1 MTRTTTRTLPS
12 PSAHPVWGHL
22 GRFGTDPLALLSEG
36 AELGPLFELRLP
48 RRPAIVGSTPG
59 WNRFVLRDLDTFR
72 SRGSLPN
79 LVPHLAG
86 GVILT
91 DAPAHRSR
99 REQLDTPF
107 RDIEGLRRRVRAA
120 VDARVPAGRFEA
132 LGWAIETV
140 KAMLNAAMF
149 SSRFPARLLDEYLR
163 PLEEG
168 MPSAL
173 VPRPLARRAVRRELA
188 RQLRARRD
196 QLEEPVDGGKGGAG
210 GAGVGDLA
218 SALAE
223 VPGAA
228 EELRI
233 GLAAGFD
240 TTAHTLAWCLWYLG
254 EHPQWQHPDR
264 RRAAVD
270 EVLRLHP
277 PGFLSSRK
285 AAADTAFDG
294 VDIPRGTLV
303 FASPLLT
310 NRRPELWDEPDRF
323 DPTRFERGIRGWSY
337 LPFSAG
343 PRTCLGVHLARL
355 MLDEALDAVLKQPL
369 RAVDGDPAPH
379 AAVTIAPTGPLH
391 LIRGRAASAPPEA
404 TPSSLPERSPRPASP
419 PDTGVRP

>member
-1 MTRTTTRTLPS
+1 MTTARSLPS
-12 PSAHPVWGHL
+12 PAAHAVWGHL
-22 GRFGTDPLALLSEG
+22 GRFGTDPLGLLREG

-48 RRPAIVGSTPG
+48 RRPAIVGSTPA

-72 SRGSLPN
+72 SRGSLPS
-79 LVPHLAG
+79 LIPHLAG

-91 DAPAHRSR
+91 DAPAHRPR

-107 RDIEGLRRRVRAA
+107 RDVEGLRRRVRAA
-120 VDARVPAGRFEA
+120 VDARVPSGRFEA

-149 SSRFPARLLDEYLR
+149 SERFPARLLNDYLR

-173 VPRPLARRAVRRELA
+173 IPRPLTRRAVRRELA
-188 RQLRARRD
+188 TQLRMRRD
-196 QLEEPVDGGKGGAG
+196 QPDGAG
-210 GAGVGDLA
+210 GGDLA
-218 SALAE
+218 AALVE

-254 EHPQWQHPDR
+254 GHRQWQRPDR

-285 AAADTAFDG
+285 TAADTDFDG
-294 VDIPRGTLV
+294 LTIPRGTLV
-303 FASPLLT
+303 FTSPLLT
-310 NRRPELWDEPDRF
+310 NRRPELWDAPDRF
-323 DPTRFERGIRGWSY
+323 DPSRFERGVRAWSY

-355 MLDEALDAVLKQPL
+355 MVDEALDAVLQQPL
-369 RAVDGDPAPH
+369 QALDGDPAPH

-391 LIRGRAASAPPEA
+391 LIRGRAATAPLEATSASAPESSA
-404 TPSSLPERSPRPASP
+404 RDTPPSDS
-419 PDTGVRP
+419 GVRP